1 VEAGRAQLPRK
12 APAGAAGLV
21 LQDHAFGGQLV
32 TDAVGVLEAPGL
44 ARRGAQLDQTLHLG
58 FVDLRLAGGLEPGL
72 RVLPQ
77 ETKQR
82 AAGQQLPLE
91 LAPFPPSALALA
103 ARARANISAN
113 ASGVFRSSS
122 SAATRA
128 SGIAASH
135 PGSFGPGSSE
145 SVR

>member
-1 VEAGRAQLPRK
+1 LPV
-12 APAGAAGLV
+12 V
-21 LQDHAFGGQLV
+21 LSQVSGS
-32 TDAVGVLEAPGL
+32 
-44 ARRGAQLDQTLHLG
+44 RI
-58 FVDLRLAGGLEPGL
+58 
-72 RVLPQ
+72 LPQ

-91 LAPFPPSALALA
+91 LAPFPLVGAGVGGAGEGEQLGERL
-103 ARARANISAN
+103 
-113 ASGVFRSSS
+113 GVFRSSS